1 MQEDERYR
9 LALTAAETMYNL
21 WELLYQQETLV
32 YQQETLALD
41 GMMRR
46 LKDLSA
52 YSLIHAEILDQREG
66 AELLALAMFFG
77 MTSDPRFHRNQER
90 LILLDPETVDYPGQ
104 AQVIEQEVARRKKG
118 AASSRPSPA
127 PQPRL
132 F

>member
-21 WELLYQQETLV
+21 WELLYQQEAP
-32 YQQETLALD
+32 ALD

-52 YSLIHAEILDQREG
+52 YALIHAEILDQREG

-90 LILLDPETVDYPGQ
+90 LILLDPETADYQGQ
-104 AQVIEQEVARRKKG
+104 AQVIEQEVARRKKR
-118 AASSRPSPA
+118 AAPSRPSPA